1 MSQTDYEIEP
11 ETFPP
16 SLLDEDRW
24 FVWKRDDGRKIPRAP
39 WAHDGNDVYV
49 SWKDESNWTNFET
62 INDWTGHGLGYR
74 PATAIPECHPAEQ
87 RVVLFDF
94 DNCRDPDSGAIH
106 AEAWDFVT
114 THALHAAISTSGTGL
129 HGYGLTTVPEN
140 RKPSFTVP
148 MADWDHGD
156 PELEVYANARFV
168 AMTGN
173 HIAQTPL
180 DLPDVSDLFAEM
192 ADEYGRVETEAE
204 AHDPDQ
210 SREQVRRK
218 EHTGDIADIYDAI
231 AHTRP
236 SDIRLRSTVTN
247 ERPGGPKS
255 LDPSWEHSESGT
267 RLAQFDDHWLYRK
280 GNHRL
285 DALQVVALEERIIQ
299 SAGEYPEGENF
310 WTAVE
315 ALRDRGA
322 HIPQLVKSKK
332 ERQSNEPVEADTSS
346 TTMHTDPAEDED
358 LWETAQSIYA
368 AAEDG
373 EDKQKA
379 RHQIASA
386 LVDYDLYRTHDE
398 SGHLY
403 RYRPEQGYYQPRGEN
418 RLRETLADNLGH
430 HFSNREAN
438 EIQAMLEARTFVD
451 ELSPPDGKIC
461 CQNGVLDIETRELEP
476 HSSEYEF
483 QARLDVA
490 YDATAESELFERFLA
505 DIIPR
510 ESDRKKIQEFAG
522 YCLMHWGL
530 PFHKALFLVGPQA
543 SGKST
548 LLDTIAALFDNT
560 ALTNL
565 TPQELTNPDQRFKRS
580 KLEGTWVNIRNDISD
595 EMIANVGMFKEI
607 VAGDSV
613 TAERKYEQAFE
624 FTPMAKHI
632 FASNKL
638 PDASVDDDAF
648 YRRIL
653 LASAPKTIP
662 RERRDPDLPDRLQSE
677 LPAVLNWALDGLD
690 RLLESRMFTAD
701 MPPDATRD
709 KWEAWGSSAE
719 RWKQDA
725 LQKQVDNSLPKDTA
739 YKSYQEFCERKGL
752 PAVSKRQLTQTL
764 HKDKDI
770 DSSKTTRDRK
780 TVRCYTGVV
789 LKPEWE
795 PTPEA
800 EQERENSAVGLGEF
814 DGEGSS

>member
-1 MSQTDYEIEP
+1 MTHTDYEIEP
-11 ETFPP
+11 DTFPP
-16 SLLDEDRW
+16 SLLDDDRW
-24 FVWKRDDGRKIPRAP
+24 FVWKRDQGRKIPRAP
-39 WAHDGNDVYV
+39 WAHDGNDIYV
-49 SWKDESNWTNFET
+49 SWKDEPNWTNFET
-62 INDWTGHGLGYR
+62 INDWVDHGLGYR
-74 PATAIPECHPAEQ
+74 PATAIPDCEPDEQ
-87 RVVLFDF
+87 RLVLFDF
-94 DNCRDPDSGAIH
+94 DDCRDPESGEIH
-106 AEAWDFVT
+106 PEAWEFIQK
-114 THALHAAISTSGTGL
+114 HELHAAISTSGTGL
-129 HGYGLTTVPEN
+129 HGYGYTTIPEG
-140 RKPSFTVP
+140 RKPSFVVP
-148 MADWDHGD
+148 MAEWEHGEA
-156 PELEVYANARFV
+156 ELEVYANARFV

-173 HIAQTPL
+173 HIAETPL
-180 DLPDVSDLFAEM
+180 SAPEVSGLFTDM
-192 ADEYGRVETEAE
+192 ADEHGRIETEAE
-204 AHDPDQ
+204 AHEPTQ
-210 SREQVRRK
+210 TREQVSRK
-218 EHTGDIADIYDAI
+218 EHTGDIEDVFDAV

-236 SDIRLRSTVTN
+236 SDIRLKSTVTN
-247 ERPGGPKS
+247 QRSAGPDS
-255 LDPSWEHSESGT
+255 MDPSWEHSESGT

-285 DALQVVALEERIIQ
+285 DALQLVALEERIIT
-299 SAGEYPEGENF
+299 SADAYPEGEAF
-310 WTAVE
+310 WDAVD

-332 ERQSNEPVEADTSS
+332 ERQTNEPVETDDTP
-346 TTMHTDPAEDED
+346 TAMHDDPADDAD
-358 LWETAQSIYA
+358 LWDNATGIYA

-386 LVDYDLYRTHDE
+386 LVEYDLYRTHDE

-403 RYRPEQGYYQPRGEN
+403 RYDPDRGYYRPRGEN
-418 RLRETLADNLGH
+418 RLRETLADNLRH

-438 EIQAMLEARTFVD
+438 EIQSMVEARTFID
-451 ELSPPDGKIC
+451 DFAPPDGKIC
-461 CQNGVLDIETRELEP
+461 CRNGVLDIETRELEP
-476 HSSEYEF
+476 HNSAYEF
-483 QARLDVA
+483 QARLDAAFVEG
-490 YDATAESELFERFLA
+490 AEPELFERFLE

-548 LLDTIAALFDNT
+548 LLDTIAALFDDN

-580 KLEGTWVNIRNDISD
+580 KLRGAWVNIRNDISD
-595 EMIANVGMFKEI
+595 EMIQNVGMFKEI

-624 FTPMAKHI
+624 FTPTAKHI

-653 LASAPKTIP
+653 LASAPRTIP
-662 RERRDPDLPDRLQSE
+662 RERRDPELPEKLLSE

-690 RLLESRMFTAD
+690 RLLENRMFTAD
-701 MPPDATRD
+701 MPPDETRD

-725 LQKQVDNSLPKDTA
+725 LESHPDNSLPKDTA
-739 YKSYQEFCERKGL
+739 YRSYQEFCEAKGL
-752 PAVSKRQLTQTL
+752 PAVSKRKLTQTL

-770 DSSKTTRDRK
+770 DSSKTTRDGN
-780 TVRCYTGVV
+780 TVRCYTGAA

-795 PTPEA
+795 PKSKA
-800 EQERENSAVGLGEF
+800 ETERDSQAVGLGEYG
-814 DGEGSS
+814 DE